1 MTKREFL
8 YYAKHAFYRT
18 LIAFSPKTLLRFQ
31 VHRIAGYWPDLD
43 NPKTFNEKLNW
54 YKLYYHDPLMTRCA
68 DKYEMRGYL
77 KEKGLEKYQNKVYG
91 IWDNVDDIDFEAL
104 PQEFVIKSTHGTA
117 QTIVCKDKSKLDTA
131 KAKKEMRFWLKTNQC
146 GAGYEWAYKNIKPRI
161 ICEELIH
168 TEDGLPPKDYKF
180 FCFNGEPKMLFVGS
194 ERVDDHVKFDFFDLD
209 WNHLPVLQGHPNS
222 PKPIARPQELEEII
236 DICKVIAPDFPHVRI
251 DFYIE
256 DHKIMIGELTFYH
269 FDGFVRFKPQS
280 YDELFGSYFKLPEKK
295 L

>member
-1 MTKREFL
+1 MTSQEFKYHL
-8 YYAKHAFYRT
+8 KNVFYQ
-18 LIAFSPKTLLRFQ
+18 LAIAISPKALLKYQ

-68 DKYEMRGYL
+68 DKYEMRSYL
-77 KEKGLEKYQNKVYG
+77 KEKGLEKYQNEVYG
-91 IWDNVDDIDFEAL
+91 VWNKVDDINFEAL
-104 PQEFVIKSTHGTA
+104 PNEFVLKSTHGTA
-117 QTIVCKDKSKLDTA
+117 QTIVCRDKSKLDVE
-131 KAKKEMRFWLKTNQC
+131 KAKREMRFWLKTNQC

-168 TEDGLPPKDYKF
+168 TADGLPPKDYKF

-194 ERVDDHVKFDFFDLD
+194 ERIDDKVKFDFFDLE
-209 WNHLPVLQGHPNS
+209 WNHLPVLQGHPNNPVPIER
-222 PKPIARPQELEEII
+222 PKELEEII
-236 DICKVIAPDFPHVRI
+236 DICRVVSKGFPHVRV

-280 YDELFGSYFKLPEKK
+280 YDELFGSYFVLPKKK

>member
-1 MTKREFL
+1 MKTEFS
-8 YYAKHAFYRT
+8 YYLKNAFYQ
-18 LIAFSPKTLLRFQ
+18 LAIAISPKTLLKFQ
-31 VHRIAGYWPDLD
+31 VRRIAGYWPNLD
-43 NPKTFNEKLNW
+43 SPKTFNEKLNW

-77 KEKGLEKYQNKVYG
+77 KEKGLEKYQNEVYG
-91 IWDNVDDIDFEAL
+91 VWNNVDDIDFDSL
-104 PQEFVIKSTHGTA
+104 PNQFVLKSTHGTA
-117 QTIVCKDKSKLDTA
+117 QTIICRDKAKLDIA

-161 ICEELIH
+161 ICEELIN
-168 TEDGLPPKDYKF
+168 TKDNLPPKDYKF

-194 ERVDDHVKFDFFDLD
+194 ERIGDQVKFDFFDLE
-209 WNHLPVLQGHPNS
+209 WNHLPVLQGHPNNPS
-222 PKPIARPQELEEII
+222 PIEKPDELPEII
-236 DICKVIAPDFPHVRI
+236 QICRIVSKDFPHVRV

-269 FDGFVRFKPQS
+269 FDGFVRFKPHT
-280 YDELFGSYFKLPEKK
+280 YDELFGSYFILPEKK